1 MSTDDQKRQ
10 LALDLHA
17 IGAVKFGEFVYNSG
31 GTGPMYVDLRL
42 LISYPKVLKK
52 IAKLYARQL
61 ESIQYDRLCGVAYG
75 ALPIAGAVS
84 LEIEKPWIFM
94 RKEGVKK
101 DHGLKKVLEGEYN
114 SGETVVM
121 IEDLAMKATALLQVI
136 PKIKDEGLQVK
147 DAVVLLDY
155 QKGAHENMA
164 AAGYN
169 LHVFITIHELLDIL
183 KNESKIDAAKYR
195 QCVDFLAS

>member
-1 MSTDDQKRQ
+1 MDDQKRQ
-10 LALDLHA
+10 LALDLHE
-17 IGAVKFGEFVYNSG
+17 IGAVKFGTFTYNSG

-52 IAKLYARQL
+52 IAKLYAKQL
-61 ESIQYDRLCGVAYG
+61 ESLEYDRLGGVAYG

-101 DHGLKKVLEGEYN
+101 DHGLKKALEGEYN
-114 SGETVVM
+114 AGETIVM

-136 PKIKDEGLQVK
+136 PKIEAEGLKVK
-147 DAVVLLDY
+147 EAVVLLDY
-155 QKGAHENMA
+155 QKGARENME
-164 AAGYN
+164 AAGYK
-169 LHVFITIHELLDIL
+169 LHNFITIHELLDIL
-183 KNESKIDAAKYR
+183 KNEGKIDAAKR
-195 QCVDFLAS
+195 QECVDFLAS